1 MFLPADLRDTLLW
14 TWVSPAPEI
23 AISYWRLEKDATM
36 LDVLENVRADESAHR
51 FVKCVPLFS
60 CTPLQLQA
68 SQLTLLSFLCSHTLA
83 NLKQDDF
90 NPFALSEPPALV
102 KGTVPGFSRAE
113 AGDFAAQS
121 RKTLEGAA
129 FSAHAVEGGEKK
141 LGSTQ

>member
-1 MFLPADLRDTLLW
+1 
-14 TWVSPAPEI
+14 
-23 AISYWRLEKDATM
+23 M

-51 FVKCVPLFS
+51 FVKCVSFPSAPCCCQTF
-60 CTPLQLQA
+60 
-68 SQLTLLSFLCSHTLA
+68 QLTLLPSVCSHTLA

-113 AGDFAAQS
+113 AGEFAAQS

-129 FSAHAVEGGEKK
+129 VASPQALEGGEKK
-141 LGSTQ
+141 QGSTQ